1 MVALLSTNTLGP
13 CIPISD
19 FMFGFLTSSYTIGGF
34 LGLTYAS
41 CLADLSGRKKTL
53 LLALRMVGI
62 GSITIAISNSFLII
76 LICRI
81 IIGLGGGLNTVLVPL
96 YLSEIAP

>member
-1 MVALLSTNTLGP
+1 LL
-13 CIPISD
+13 D
-19 FMFGFLTSSYTIGGF
+19 VSYIIGGF

-41 CLADLSGRKKTL
+41 CLANLSGRKKTL
-53 LLALRMVGI
+53 LLASRMVGI

-76 LICRI
+76 LICLT
-81 IIGLGGGLNTVLVPL
+81 IIGLGCGLNTVLVPH